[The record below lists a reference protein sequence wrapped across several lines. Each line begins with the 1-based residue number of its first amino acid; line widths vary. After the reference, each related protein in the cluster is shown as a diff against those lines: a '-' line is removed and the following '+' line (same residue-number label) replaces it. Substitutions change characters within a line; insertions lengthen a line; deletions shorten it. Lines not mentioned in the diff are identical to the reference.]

1 MLKFVLNRIFWAIV
15 SVVVIVSVNF
25 FVTRLLPGDPVAALV
40 GDFPSPPG
48 YMDQIKVRLGLDKP
62 LYVQFVRYI
71 AALLQGDLG
80 YSFAGMQPVATLLLE
95 KAQYTL
101 MLMLPSLTV
110 SSVMG
115 VLLALWIA
123 PQPGTAKDNSVTAV
137 ALFFYSLPVFWFGQ
151 ILILIFALQLGWL
164 PAQGMISLRG
174 AGSGVYARML
184 DVLAHMVLPSFCITV
199 SYSAVIVR
207 VARASIIGILR
218 EDFIV
223 TARAKGL
230 SRREVMLRHVLPNAA
245 VPVIAITAYNFG
257 YSLTGSIFTETVFSW
272 PGLGFAFLS
281 SINSRDYPVL
291 QGLFLFSSIT
301 VVLANVVAD
310 IASALIDPRVRR
322 SVTGDA

>member
-1 MLKFVLNRIFWAIV
+1 MLKFILNRVFWAIA
-15 SVVVIVSVNF
+15 SVIVIVSINF

-40 GDFPSPPG
+40 GDFPTPPG
-48 YMDQIKVRLGLDKP
+48 YTDAIKERLGLDRP
-62 LYVQFVRYI
+62 LYVQFARYVV
-71 AALLQGDLG
+71 ALLQGDLG
-80 YSFAGMQPVATLLLE
+80 YSFAGMQPVASLLFD
-95 KAQYTL
+95 KAQFTL

-110 SSVMG
+110 SSVIG
-115 VLLALWIA
+115 VLMALWIA
-123 PQPGTAKDNSVTAV
+123 PRPGSATDNSVTAV

-151 ILILIFALQLGWL
+151 ILILIFALQFGWL
-164 PAQGMISLRG
+164 PAQGMMSLRG
-174 AGSGVYARML
+174 GGSGAYARML
-184 DVLAHMVLPSFCITV
+184 DVLAHMVLPSFCIAV

-207 VARASIIGILR
+207 VARASVMGILR
-218 EDFIV
+218 EEFIV

-245 VPVIAITAYNFG
+245 IPIIAVIAYNFG

-291 QGLFLFSSIT
+291 QGLFLFASVT
-301 VVLANVVAD
+301 VVLANVIAD

-322 SVTGDA
+322 SVTGDE